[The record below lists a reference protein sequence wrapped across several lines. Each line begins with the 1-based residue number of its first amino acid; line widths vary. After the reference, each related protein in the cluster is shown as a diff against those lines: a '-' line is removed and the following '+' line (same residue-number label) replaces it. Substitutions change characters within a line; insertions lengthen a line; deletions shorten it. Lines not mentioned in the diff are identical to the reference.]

1 MRDSVYLHE
10 PVGDLRLR
18 DSEEDCFAVL
28 EEFFY
33 KRGYDERATTAIS
46 VDEVFDAV
54 IAQLEATEPAAS

>member
-1 MRDSVYLHE
+1 MACRQRSSVPL
-10 PVGDLRLR
+10 
-18 DSEEDCFAVL
+18 L

-54 IAQLEATEPAAS
+54 FESVIAQLEATAPIVSSATTY